1 MTQPPAPPAL
11 LDTNVASF
19 IFTARKEAALYEHD
33 LRGRRRMIAFQTEA
47 ELLAGADIRGWT
59 GRRRALLTRFL
70 KDITTIYPTQATSR
84 AYAHLH
90 AALIKAGEPLQTA
103 DLWIA
108 ATSLATGITLVA
120 HDAAFRRV
128 AGLHLICRAPE

>member
-1 MTQPPAPPAL
+1 MTEPSPPAL

-19 IFTARKEAALYEHD
+19 ILTARAEAALYEHD
-33 LRGRRRMIAFQTEA
+33 LHGRRRMIAFQTEA

-59 GRRRALLTRFL
+59 GRRRASLTRFL
-70 KDITTIYPTQATSR
+70 KDVTTVYPTRGTSR
-84 AYAHLH
+84 AYGHLH
-90 AALIKAGEPLQTA
+90 AALTQAGEPLETA

-108 ATSLATGITLVA
+108 ATSLATGITLIA

-128 AGLHLICRAPE
+128 SGLRLICRAPA